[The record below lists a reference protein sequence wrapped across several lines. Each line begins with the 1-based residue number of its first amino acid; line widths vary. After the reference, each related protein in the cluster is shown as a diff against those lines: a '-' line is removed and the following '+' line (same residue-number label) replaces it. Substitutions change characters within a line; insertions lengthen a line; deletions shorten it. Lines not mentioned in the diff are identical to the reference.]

1 MPVNTI
7 PLIAREGWPIL
18 LALLIATALAYRYL
32 GDTAAVISG
41 IVFCFSLFLLR
52 DPEQAVPSQPLAL
65 VSPVHGRVV
74 SAAAA
79 ADPWPSRRAIGIRIS
94 VSFLDIYSL
103 RSPIEGKIM
112 DQWSAQDDAGT
123 GHRFA
128 FWVKTDEDDDV
139 VVSVRLKGLAGWRFR
154 FYGHSGER
162 IGHGQRCGYLY
173 FGGTVDVLVPENS
186 KILVKPGD
194 HVASGSGI
202 LAQLVHAASATVIKD
217 TGQAGGDELSLTA
230 Q

>member
-1 MPVNTI
+1 MPGNTI
-7 PLIAREGWPIL
+7 PLIAREGRAIL
-18 LALLIATALAYRYL
+18 LALLIATVLAYHYV
-32 GDTAAVISG
+32 GDAAAAIAG
-41 IVFCFSLFLLR
+41 IVFCLSLFLLR
-52 DPEQAVPSQPLAL
+52 DPEQAVPSLPLAL

-74 SAAAA
+74 SADAA
-79 ADPWPSRRAIGIRIS
+79 ADPRLSRRAIDIRIN

-112 DQWSAQDDAGT
+112 DQWSAQDSGGAGY
-123 GHRFA
+123 RFA

-139 VVSVRLKGLAGWRFR
+139 VVSVRLNGLAAWRFR

-186 KILVKPGD
+186 KILVKPGE
-194 HVASGSGI
+194 HVTSGSAV
-202 LAQLVHAASATVIKD
+202 LAQLVHATTATMMRD
-217 TGQAGGDELSLTA
+217 TGRADGDELSLPA
-230 Q
+230 P